1 MGSNKAYGEGGEIM
15 EECVK
20 PIIIHIYAE
29 GHLIDFPNIPVYLGM
44 YNGNY
49 LVINSVTKYPI
60 SVAEKEVIA
69 LVFARARKMYETK
82 KTIVSRILKIDTN
95 LWNWGDIFLVE
106 SNNELY
112 PIDEPQKTF
121 EFKPFRQIYS
131 SLPNSYWN
139 GECMIA
145 FDKCEKFPLY
155 VNLKLCMYDNF
166 HFFVLKQ
173 FKDGIA
179 YIFQSPLLFDKI
191 NGKSHKGG

>member
-1 MGSNKAYGEGGEIM
+1 M

-69 LVFARARKMYETK
+69 LVFARARKIYETK

-155 VNLKLCMYDNF
+155 VNLELCMYDNF

-179 YIFQSPLLFDKI
+179 YIFQSPLLFDKM
-191 NGKSHKGG
+191 NGKSHKGGVEP

>member
-1 MGSNKAYGEGGEIM
+1 MGSNKAYGEGDEIM

-29 GHLIDFPNIPVYLGM
+29 GHLIDLPNIPVYLGM

-82 KTIVSRILKIDTN
+82 KTIVSRILKVDTN

-155 VNLKLCMYDNF
+155 VNLELCMYDNF

-179 YIFQSPLLFDKI
+179 YIFQSPLLFDKM

>member
-1 MGSNKAYGEGGEIM
+1 MGSNKAYGEGGEMM

-106 SNNELY
+106 SNKELY

-155 VNLKLCMYDNF
+155 VNLELCMYDNF

-179 YIFQSPLLFDKI
+179 YIFQSPLLFDKM
-191 NGKSHKGG
+191 NGRSHKGG

>member
-1 MGSNKAYGEGGEIM
+1 MM

-69 LVFARARKMYETK
+69 LVFARARKIYETK

-95 LWNWGDIFLVE
+95 LWNWGDIFLVK

-131 SLPNSYWN
+131 RLPNSYWN

-155 VNLKLCMYDNF
+155 VNLELCMYDNF

-191 NGKSHKGG
+191 NDKPRPSKAG